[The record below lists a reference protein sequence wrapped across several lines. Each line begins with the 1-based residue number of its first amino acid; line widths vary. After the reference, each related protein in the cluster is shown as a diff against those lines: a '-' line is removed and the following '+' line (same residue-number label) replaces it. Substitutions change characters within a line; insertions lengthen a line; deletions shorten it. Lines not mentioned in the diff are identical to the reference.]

1 MRSGF
6 LSDDQVSRTFT
17 QGGVHSVNRMSFTP
31 RRHQAECD
39 CGWTGPRRLL
49 RGAAVVDTYRHA
61 AVHLTP
67 SDFSTLPYAATQPVP
82 SAR

>member
-17 QGGVHSVNRMSFTP
+17 KGRPPTVDGMSFTL

-39 CGWTGPRRLL
+39 CGWLGPRRML
-49 RGAAVVDTYRHA
+49 RGAAVVDTYQHA
-61 AVHLTP
+61 AVHLIPT
-67 SDFSTLPYAATQPVP
+67 DVSTGPFLAALPVP